1 MQLGMW
7 CGFLGKDADAKKWYA
22 QLARDYS
29 EKPQAAKARGA
40 VRRLESEGKE
50 FELAGPLVGGGAFE
64 MGQVRG
70 KVVAV
75 YYWASW
81 NDQAPADLA
90 KLKQVQ
96 ESYKAKGF
104 ELVCVNLDGSP
115 AEAEAAIKRASAPG
129 VHLHQAGGTESK
141 LATDYGIGV
150 LLSRVFLVGKDGKV
164 VSRGVQV

>member
-81 NDQAPADLA
+81 NDQASGDQA
-90 KLKQVQ
+90 KLKQVHDA
-96 ESYKAKGF
+96 YKAKGF
-104 ELVCVNLDGSP
+104 EVVGGNLDVRP
-115 AEAEAAIKRASAPG
+115 AD
-129 VHLHQAGGTESK
+129 AGG
-141 LATDYGIGV
+141 
-150 LLSRVFLVGKDGKV
+150 
-164 VSRGVQV
+164 